1 MTENLPTSEDYQH
14 IKEKLID
21 YLSRQG
27 FSERKLL
34 QKVTDLK
41 KNYPRTKR
49 YLFYTAQN
57 VQKVIDELK
66 KDGYINDRKYA
77 KDVLRQLK
85 DRKDGIQRIRQKM
98 YTRLIPSKIINEILG
113 EWQEMG
119 LKQDYTFI
127 IRDAKRKYERLCEKF
142 PSKKDKYT
150 IKTKLYAFLAQ
161 KGYGPDEIKKIINKV
176 QVIN

>member
-1 MTENLPTSEDYQH
+1 MSNIKPSVEDYQH

-34 QKVTDLK
+34 KKVTDLK

-49 YLFYTAQN
+49 YIFYDRKN

-66 KDGYINDRKYA
+66 KDGYIDDKKYA
-77 KDVLRQLK
+77 RDVLRQLK

-98 YTRLIPSKIINEILG
+98 YRRLIPEKIINDVLG
-113 EWQEMG
+113 DWKEKG
-119 LKQDYTFI
+119 AKQDFTI
-127 IRDAKRKYERLCEKF
+127 ILREAKRKYERLLEKH
-142 PSKKDKYT
+142 PSKKDVYT
-150 IKTKLYAFLAQ
+150 VKNKLYGFLAQ
-161 KGYGPDEIKKIINKV
+161 KGYQLDEIKKIIDKV
-176 QVIN
+176 I